1 MLLSLWIMV
10 CFLSITS
17 VIVCHK
23 NRNNNALV
31 IFHSSSTVLLLGW
44 WIGPHSWNLINF
56 LLKHIILHWIFWIV
70 LQILN
75 CISTKLINSSKKLHL
90 WIIVKKF
97 ITIFIEVEVKFYHSM
112 FLTLYTYLTLL
123 IMWSFVNNYGLIWQ
137 K

>member
-90 WIIVKKF
+90 WIIVKK
-97 ITIFIEVEVKFYHSM
+97 IYHHFYRSWSKILS
-112 FLTLYTYLTLL
+112 FNVFKYTYLTLL